1 MRPAVLPAGVAATVS
16 PMPWDDDDAD
26 DADVPRPPL
35 PPDDRL
41 WRHPSEM
48 AQLGTGGTASFVEAS
63 RPSGGRSSGWSVVI
77 AAGLTGAMLAASAMV
92 ISGHLGRRIVEKPVV
107 EKVAVTPIVSAPM
120 LRGDTGVTAIVRRLK
135 PAIVRLDLTTARGS
149 STGSGVVFRD
159 DGMILTSAHLVSDAS
174 KVAVRLSDGRR
185 LDGEIVGLD
194 PTTDVAVVDVDATG
208 LPVAVLGS
216 VERLEVGAAALAV
229 GCQPGD
235 GAASPSVT
243 TGVFSDLSHSLD
255 TGKGWLHGLL
265 QTDAPVDSTTSGGAL
280 VDDGGAVVG
289 IVTSW
294 SDSSSDDAGRLG
306 FATPIDLAHRVALQ
320 LIDRGQAMHPWIG
333 VQGTDLPGDE
343 SQVLGVHGGA
353 KVQGVEQGS
362 PAAKAGLD
370 SDDVITEVDGQ
381 EVESMPGLA
390 VEVRRHDPGDQ
401 VTVGYWRDGGH
412 HEARV
417 TVGER
422 P

>member
-1 MRPAVLPAGVAATVS
+1 
-16 PMPWDDDDAD
+16 MPWDDDDAD

-48 AQLGTGGTASFVEAS
+48 AQLGTGGTAAVLEV
-63 RPSGGRSSGWSVVI
+63 RPSGSRASGWSVVI

-92 ISGHLGRRIVEKPVV
+92 ISGHLGRRVVERPVV

-135 PAIVRLDLTTARGS
+135 PAIVRLDLSTAAGTRR
-149 STGSGVVFRD
+149 GSGVVFRD
-159 DGMILTSAHLVSDAS
+159 DGMILTSAHLVADAS

-185 LDGEIVGLD
+185 LGGTVVGLD
-194 PTTDVAVVDVDATG
+194 PTTDVAVVDIDATG

-216 VERLEVGAAALAV
+216 VEGLEVGGAALAV

-235 GAASPSVT
+235 GAAAPSVT
-243 TGVFSDLSHSLD
+243 TGVFSDLSHSID
-255 TGKGWLHGLL
+255 TGEGWLHGLL

-289 IVTSW
+289 IVTGW
-294 SDSSSDDAGRLG
+294 SDSSSDQVGRLG
-306 FATPIDLAHRVALQ
+306 VATPIDLAHRVALQ
-320 LIDRGQAMHPWIG
+320 LIQQGQALHPWIG

-343 SQVLGVHGGA
+343 SQALGVHGGA
-353 KVQGVEQGS
+353 KVKGVEQGS
-362 PAAKAGLD
+362 PAAQAGLD

-381 EVESMPGLA
+381 AIESMPGLA
-390 VEVRRHDPGDQ
+390 VQVRQHDPGDR
-401 VTVGYWRDGGH
+401 VTVGYWRDGDH
-412 HEARV
+412 HEARI